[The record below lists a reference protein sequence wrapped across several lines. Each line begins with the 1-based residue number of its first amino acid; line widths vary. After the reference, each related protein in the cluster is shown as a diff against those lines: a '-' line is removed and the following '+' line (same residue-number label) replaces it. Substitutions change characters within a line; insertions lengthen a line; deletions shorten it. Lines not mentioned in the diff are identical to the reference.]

1 MRYGFFT
8 LNSFFGS
15 GLYFGFARCGWFG
28 GTGAL
33 KMNEGRTMH
42 RSINDASTP
51 LKYGSEYQ
59 SIDVTSVN
67 TLLTS
72 DENDQ
77 FAAAD
82 SMHCCG

>member
-1 MRYGFFT
+1 M
-8 LNSFFGS
+8 NSFFGS
-15 GLYFGFARCGWFG
+15 GLYYGFARCGWFG
-28 GTGAL
+28 GTSDL

-59 SIDVTSVN
+59 SIDVTSVY
-67 TLLTS
+67 TFLIS